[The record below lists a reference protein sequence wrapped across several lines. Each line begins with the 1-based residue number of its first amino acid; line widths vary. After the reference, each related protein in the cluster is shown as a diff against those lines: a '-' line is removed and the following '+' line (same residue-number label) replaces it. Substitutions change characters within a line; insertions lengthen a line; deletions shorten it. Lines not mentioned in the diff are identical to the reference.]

1 VTGEDAG
8 CLIRNSGGQ
17 TTRHAAKL
25 RSMKYAPAPSS
36 VLAALLLAGLS
47 LVNTSAQAGA
57 QWKWRDANG
66 AIQYSDRS
74 PPPGTP
80 ESAILSKPLGARNHA
95 PKPSDAASNP
105 SSPALA
111 AQPAGA
117 RSSDPELEARRK
129 KAEDEKVAK
138 QKAEEE
144 KDAKQRA
151 DNCQRARNYQR
162 TLQDGIRIVR
172 SNAKGEREVMDD
184 KGRAEEMQR
193 TQEAIQANCK

>member
-8 CLIRNSGGQ
+8 CLTRNSGGIAP
-17 TTRHAAKL
+17 THPAKL
-25 RSMKYAPAPSS
+25 RSMKYAPAPSPA
-36 VLAALLLAGLS
+36 LAALLLAGLS
-47 LVNTSAQAGA
+47 LVYTSAQAGM
-57 QWKWRDANG
+57 QWKWRDASG
-66 AIQYSDRS
+66 AIQYSDRP

-80 ESAILSKPLGARNHA
+80 ESSILSKPLSARTHA
-95 PKPSDAASNP
+95 PKPPDAASDA
-105 SSPALA
+105 SAPALA

-117 RSSDPELEARRK
+117 RPSDPELEAKRK
-129 KAEDEKVAK
+129 KAEDEKAAK

-144 KDAKQRA
+144 KVSKQKA
-151 DNCQRARNYQR
+151 DNCQRARGYQR
-162 TLQDGIRIVR
+162 SLQDGIRIVR